1 MAEQLPK
8 VEITQQAPK
17 PANPLAGYFR
27 QPKIYI
33 KLPSG
38 GQFYPE
44 GALDVS
50 ENGDYPVYSMTAK
63 DELMMKTPDALLS
76 GETTVEV
83 IKSCVPAIRNPWQMP
98 TLDIDAVLMA
108 IRIATYGD
116 TMDIMVDCPKCNE
129 DNKYGVQL
137 TQYLNQAQAFKYQDT
152 LQVGPLTITLKP
164 YSYKML
170 TNINIKAL
178 EQQRIFSVV
187 NDDKMSD
194 EEKLEKFNKSFVK
207 LSELTI
213 DVIAQCIVQ
222 ISSPEGTTND
232 FSQVKEFLD
241 NSPKDVFTSVSQH
254 IGELK
259 EKINIPDQN
268 VKCEKC
274 EHEFSVPVT
283 LDASNFFADRS

>member
-83 IKSCVPAIRNPWQMP
+83 IKSCIPAIRNPWQMP

-116 TMDIMVDCPKCNE
+116 VMDIMVDCPKCNE
-129 DNKYGVQL
+129 DNKYGVHL
-137 TQYLNQAQAFKYQDT
+137 TQYLNQAQAFKYEDT

-187 NDDKMSD
+187 NDDKLSD

-207 LSELTI
+207 LSELTVDI
-213 DVIAQCIVQ
+213 IAQCIVQ
-222 ISSPEGTTND
+222 ISSPDGTTSD

-241 NSPKDVFTSVSQH
+241 NAPKDVFTSVSKH

-259 EKINIPDQN
+259 EKINIPDQH
-268 VKCEKC
+268 VKCENC
-274 EHEFSVPVT
+274 EHEFDVPVT
-283 LDASNFFADRS
+283 LDQSNFFDDRS